1 MITATIVVFIA
12 IFGGMAVL
20 GLMIWFMSRRNRGS
34 SSSNHFVG
42 GMSSTNQHGSHHSEM
57 NETEDYDFV
66 ENSYYADGNE
76 ESKASASAGENI
88 VFGQTASESPTNTE
102 VYQSTSSQTDYSAP
116 ADYSYSDSSSSSYD
130 SGGSSYDSSSSSS
143 DSSSSSSSSD

>member
-20 GLMIWFMSRRNRGS
+20 GLLIWLMSRRNGGS

-42 GMSSTNQHGSHHSEM
+42 GMSSTSHHGSYHNEM

-66 ENSYYADGNE
+66 DNSYYADRNE
-76 ESKASASAGENI
+76 ESKLSASAGENI
-88 VFGQTASESPTNTE
+88 VFEQTAYESSANAET
-102 VYQSTSSQTDYSAP
+102 YQSTASQTEYSAP
-116 ADYSYSDSSSSSYD
+116 ADYSSSSSYD

>member
-20 GLMIWFMSRRNRGS
+20 GLMIWLMSRRNGGD

-42 GMSSTNQHGSHHSEM
+42 GMSSTSQHGSHHSEM
-57 NETEDYDFV
+57 NETEETDFV
-66 ENSYYADGNE
+66 DNSYYADGNE
-76 ESKASASAGENI
+76 ESKASASAGGNI
-88 VFGQTASESPTNTE
+88 VFGQNAYESPTNTE
-102 VYQSTSSQTDYSAP
+102 VYQSASSQTEYSAP

-130 SGGSSYDSSSSSS
+130 SGGSSSDSSSSDSGSSSSSS
-143 DSSSSSSSSD
+143 D